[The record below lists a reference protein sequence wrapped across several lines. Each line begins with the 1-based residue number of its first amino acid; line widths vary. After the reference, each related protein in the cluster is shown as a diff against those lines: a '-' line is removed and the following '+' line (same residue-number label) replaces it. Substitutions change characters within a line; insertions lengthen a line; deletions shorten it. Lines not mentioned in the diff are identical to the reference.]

1 MSSSEVHRTSVI
13 IIGGGLSGLSAAK
26 LLTEQ
31 GVDVIV
37 LEARERVGGR
47 THTVKNDVVE
57 WVDLGGSYVGPTQNH
72 ILRLSHELGVDTYK
86 IFADLKSIHYSGGRA
101 YVFDTTWAEFGFWSP
116 LAWFDINYVMHKMD
130 KMMEEIPAN
139 QPWNF
144 PYAQEWD
151 AMTLQSFYEKE
162 TWTKHALCYLT
173 SLSKVN
179 LATEPGQ
186 ISLLWAL
193 WYIKC
198 CGGNRRINNTVNG
211 AQERK
216 FKGGS
221 MAISEKLHKL
231 LGDRVHL
238 DAQVC
243 DLVQDERGV
252 IVRVIDGV
260 EYQADHA
267 IMAIPL
273 PMQLKIHY
281 EPPLPPLR
289 NQLIQRSP
297 VGSAIKINIY
307 YKTPFWR
314 QKGYNGSVSCSQQE
328 LSFGFVTDDCRPGFS
343 LAALTVFVIGNN
355 ALTLQEMSREERRE
369 IVAADLAKVYGCDE
383 AYNPVHYEEKNWLQ
397 EQYSGGCYVSTFPTG
412 VISRFGKTIRE
423 PFHKVYFAGTETATT
438 WPGYMSGAVQAGERA
453 AREVLHAKGII
464 GEDEIW
470 TKEPEFKDVP
480 ARPFDKSFL
489 ERHPPSVGWIITASA
504 FASLGL
510 LGGAAYVSLKF
521 SKPRFW

>member
-1 MSSSEVHRTSVI
+1 MSSSDVHKTSVI

-37 LEARERVGGR
+37 LEARDRVGGR

-72 ILRLSHELGVDTYK
+72 ILRLSHELGVGNYK

-130 KMMEEIPAN
+130 KMMEEIPAKE
-139 QPWNF
+139 PWSS
-144 PYAQEWD
+144 PHAEEWD
-151 AMTLQSFYEKE
+151 AMTLQSFFEKE

-173 SLSKVN
+173 SLSQVN

-186 ISLLWAL
+186 VSLLWAL

-198 CGGNRRINNTVNG
+198 CGGNRRINGIVNG

-221 MAISEKLHKL
+221 MVVSEKLHEL
-231 LGDRVHL
+231 LGERVHL
-238 DAQVC
+238 DTQVC
-243 DLVQDERGV
+243 DLVQDETGV
-252 IVRVIDGV
+252 IVRVIDGSPRRPLS
-260 EYQADHA
+260 QADHA
-267 IMAIPL
+267 IIAIPL

-297 VGSAIKINIY
+297 VGSAIKINVY
-307 YKTPFWR
+307 YSTPFWR
-314 QKGYNGSVSCSQQE
+314 EKGYNGGVSSCHQE
-328 LSFGFVTDDCRPGFS
+328 LCFNFVTDDCRPGFS

-369 IVAADLAKVYGCDE
+369 LVAADLAKVYGCDE
-383 AYNPVHYEEKNWLQ
+383 ACNPVHYEEKNWLQ

-423 PFHKVYFAGTETATT
+423 PFHKVYFAGTESATT
-438 WPGYMSGAVQAGERA
+438 WPGYMDGAVQAGERA
-453 AREVLHAKGII
+453 AREVRAILGY
-464 GEDEIW
+464 
-470 TKEPEFKDVP
+470 
-480 ARPFDKSFL
+480 
-489 ERHPPSVGWIITASA
+489 IT
-504 FASLGL
+504 L
-510 LGGAAYVSLKF
+510 
-521 SKPRFW
+521 